1 MFDERGDAITIF
13 RQVVTLY
20 LEPRPDG
27 PPDWYP
33 KEAWPLWFVSL
44 AFLHNRRYGLLF
56 LAGLVGEV
64 VLKLVFQV

>member
-20 LEPRPDG
+20 LKPRPDG